1 MIKGKLKTRTFLLQ
15 CKNKKTQKLEQIM
28 LKEKKITIIGTG
40 NLGSSIVRG
49 LIKNNIPAK
58 NITATDKSIDRI
70 DHFAK
75 LGVNISTD
83 NKSAI
88 RGADIVILAV
98 KPFTAREILS
108 DLAPA
113 LSSGQ
118 LFISVVSKFSIKQ
131 IRETIDNDDVTVCRV
146 MPNTAIAI
154 NESMTCIAAPNA
166 TETQKA
172 ALTELFSGLG
182 TSIFINEDMMDAAT
196 VLAAC
201 GIAFAMRF
209 IRAMMQGGIEI
220 GFDSKTAKLIVNQT
234 VKGAAELL
242 IQNQLHPEE
251 EIDKVTTPKGYTI
264 TGLNEMEHNGFSS
277 SLIKGI
283 LTSFNKIEP

>member
-1 MIKGKLKTRTFLLQ
+1 
-15 CKNKKTQKLEQIM
+15 M
-28 LKEKKITIIGTG
+28 LKGKKITVIGTG

-49 LIKNNIPAK
+49 LIKDKIPAK
-58 NITATDKSIDRI
+58 NITATDRTLKQLEHIASQ
-70 DHFAK
+70 
-75 LGVNISTD
+75 GVNTSTD
-83 NKSAI
+83 NLSAI
-88 RGADIVILAV
+88 KNADMIIVSV
-98 KPFTAREILS
+98 KPYKISDILTEIGPFLNPGQMLIS
-108 DLAPA
+108 TV
-113 LSSGQ
+113 SGVS
-118 LFISVVSKFSIKQ
+118 ISKMKELIGNK
-131 IRETIDNDDVTVCRV
+131 ENTICRI

-154 NESMTCIAAPNA
+154 NESMTCIAAPDT
-166 TETQKA
+166 TEEQRA
-172 ALTELFSGLG
+172 MLEELFSDLG
-182 TSIFINEDMMDAAT
+182 VSIFINEEMMNAAT

-220 GFDSKTAKLIVNQT
+220 GFDSKTAKLITNQT

-251 EIDKVTTPKGYTI
+251 EIDKVTTPSGYTI

-283 LTSFNKIEP
+283 LSSFNKIA

>member
-1 MIKGKLKTRTFLLQ
+1 
-15 CKNKKTQKLEQIM
+15 M
-28 LKEKKITIIGTG
+28 LKGKKITIIGTG
-40 NLGSSIVRG
+40 NLGSSILRG
-49 LIKNNIPAK
+49 LIKDKIPAK
-58 NITATDKSIDRI
+58 NITATDRSME
-70 DHFAK
+70 HLEQFVK
-75 LGVNISTD
+75 LGVNTST
-83 NKSAI
+83 NNPTAI
-88 RGADIVILAV
+88 KGADLIIVSV
-98 KPFTAREILS
+98 KPYTIKDILS
-108 DLAPA
+108 EIAPA
-113 LSSGQ
+113 LKPGQMMISTVSG
-118 LFISVVSKFSIKQ
+118 I
-131 IRETIDNDDVTVCRV
+131 TIPKMKEMIGNKEITICRI

-154 NESMTCIAAPNA
+154 NESMTCIAAPDT
-166 TETQKA
+166 TEAQRAMLK
-172 ALTELFSGLG
+172 ELFSGLG
-182 TSIFINEDMMDAAT
+182 ISIFMNEEMMNAAT

>member
-1 MIKGKLKTRTFLLQ
+1 
-15 CKNKKTQKLEQIM
+15 M
-28 LKEKKITIIGTG
+28 LKGKKITIIGTG

-49 LIKNNIPAK
+49 LIKDKIPAK
-58 NITATDKSIDRI
+58 NITATDKSLDQLE
-70 DHFAK
+70 HFAK
-75 LGVNISTD
+75 QGVNISTD
-83 NKSAI
+83 NPSAI
-88 RGADIVILAV
+88 KNADLIIVSV
-98 KPFTAREILS
+98 KPYKIKDILTEI
-108 DLAPA
+108 APF
-113 LSSGQ
+113 LKEGQMLISTVSGV
-118 LFISVVSKFSIKQ
+118 LIPKMKEMIGNKG
-131 IRETIDNDDVTVCRV
+131 ITVCRI

-154 NESMTCIAAPNA
+154 NESMTCIAAPDT
-166 TETQKA
+166 TEDQKA
-172 ALTELFSGLG
+172 MLKELFSDLG
-182 TSIFINEDMMDAAT
+182 ISIFINEEMMNAAT

-283 LTSFNKIEP
+283 LTSFNKIEV

>member
-1 MIKGKLKTRTFLLQ
+1 
-15 CKNKKTQKLEQIM
+15 M
-28 LKEKKITIIGTG
+28 LIEKKITIIGTG
-40 NLGSSIVRG
+40 NLGTSIVRG
-49 LIKNNIPAK
+49 LLKNGIPAG
-58 NITATDKSIDRI
+58 NITTTDKSLDKIE
-70 DHFAK
+70 HFAK
-75 LGVNISTD
+75 QGVHTSID
-83 NKSAI
+83 NKMAI
-88 RGADIVILAV
+88 QGADIIIVAI
-98 KPFTAREILS
+98 KPFKMKEILTEIAS
-108 DLAPA
+108 SLAA
-113 LSSGQ
+113 GQ
-118 LFISVVSKFSIKQ
+118 LLLSVVSKFYIKQ
-131 IRETIDNDDVTVCRV
+131 IEEIVNNDKVTVCRI

-154 NESMTCIAAPNA
+154 NESMTCIAAPKANVQ
-166 TETQKA
+166 QKE
-172 ALTELFSGLG
+172 LITELFSGLG
-182 TSIFINEDMMDAAT
+182 QSIFINEEMMDAAT

>member
-1 MIKGKLKTRTFLLQ
+1 
-15 CKNKKTQKLEQIM
+15 M
-28 LKEKKITIIGTG
+28 LKRKKITIIGTG
-40 NLGSSIVRG
+40 NLGSCIVRG
-49 LIKNNIPAK
+49 LLKNGIAPE
-58 NITATDKSIDRI
+58 NITSTNRTLEKTE
-70 DHFAK
+70 HFAK
-75 LGVNISTD
+75 QGVITTID
-83 NKSAI
+83 NKLAI
-88 RGADIVILAV
+88 QGADIIIVAV
-98 KPFTAREILS
+98 KPYKISEILV
-108 DLAPA
+108 DIAPCFTP
-113 LSSGQ
+113 GQ
-118 LFISVVSKFSIKQ
+118 LLISVVSNFSIKK
-131 IRETIDNDDVTVCRV
+131 IRDIISNEQVTVCRV

-154 NESMTCIAAPNA
+154 NESMTCIAAP
-166 TETQKA
+166 KA
-172 ALTELFSGLG
+172 NEQERAILMELFSGLG
-182 TSIFINEDMMDAAT
+182 KSLFINEEMIDAAT

-264 TGLNEMEHNGFSS
+264 SGLNEMEHNGFSS